1 MMSAVRTLL
10 PAYAGFFFSHP
21 LSASLSSSSPL
32 HFFFFFFFTLEF
44 RRMAFISKAHLI
56 SADDAPYV
64 DHHHL

>member
-10 PAYAGFFFSHP
+10 PAYAGLFFFSP
-21 LSASLSSSSPL
+21 PFRL
-32 HFFFFFFFTLEF
+32 FFFFLPASIFYFFFFTLEF